1 MGGGGSQIDDD
12 EPGLQ
17 YGSDESDL
25 SDLLD
30 EKLSRVQSG
39 NVEQR
44 EFFYYPEKGADI
56 CHLPKR

>member
-30 EKLSRVQSG
+30 EELSRVQSG
-39 NVEQR
+39 TVEQR
-44 EFFYYPEKGADI
+44 EFSDYPEKR
-56 CHLPKR
+56 C